1 MNLMIQAAS
10 WGIWLFLFAEEIQ
23 RAVWGSLDGMI
34 RSLAERLPYL
44 AAGIIVLAIFWLLSR
59 LLKQAFLAA
68 GNRTSIDIRLRILF
82 GRIIAGVVI
91 TIGILT
97 ALTVVIPSFNLGS
110 LIAGLGFTSV
120 IVGFAAKDIVNNFL
134 SGILILLQRPFQI
147 GDYLFVGANQ
157 GRVEY
162 IGVRASSLRKDD
174 GELILIPNGDMY
186 SSALII
192 RGKGTK
198 RRMNLKFE
206 VGFNADI
213 ERAKEVTRASIDAAE
228 GVVSDPSP
236 RVMVTELTATGVA
249 ITASFWLNTKE
260 DSPQMVYDRVA
271 VSVLRDLDRAGIGV
285 FSRTVTAADEPLP
298 VASKKKDGL
307 FD

>member
-1 MNLMIQAAS
+1 VWTSLEAMLANFAA
-10 WGIWLFLFAEEIQ
+10 
-23 RAVWGSLDGMI
+23 
-34 RSLAERLPYL
+34 RLPYL
-44 AAGIIVLAIFWLLSR
+44 AAAILVLLAFWLLSR
-59 LLKQAFLAA
+59 LLKRFFLAA
-68 GNRTSIDIRLRILF
+68 GSRTTIDIRLRILF

-91 TIGILT
+91 FIGILA
-97 ALTVVIPSFNLGS
+97 ALTIVIPSFSLGN

-120 IVGFAAKDIVNNFL
+120 VVGFAAKDIVNNFL

-147 GDYLFVGANQ
+147 GDYLFVGSNQ

-206 VGFNADI
+206 LGFDEDI
-213 ERAKEVTRASIDAAE
+213 ERAKEVTRAAIDATE
-228 GVVSDPSP
+228 GVESDPSP
-236 RVMVTELTATGVA
+236 RVIVTDLAATGV
-249 ITASFWLNTKE
+249 TVTSSFWLNTKE
-260 DSPQMVYDRVA
+260 ESPQFVFDRVA
-271 VSVLRDLDRAGIGV
+271 VNVLRALDVAAIRV
-285 FSRTVTAADEPLP
+285 FSKPIGDPAEPEP
-298 VASKKKDGL
+298 EPAIKKEDL

>member
-1 MNLMIQAAS
+1 MIQAAS
-10 WGIWLFLFAEEIQ
+10 WGTWLITLAGEIKK
-23 RAVWGSLDGMI
+23 AVWVSIDGMI
-34 RSLAERLPYL
+34 RSFAERLPYL
-44 AAGIIVLAIFWLLSR
+44 AAGIIVLLIFWMLSR
-59 LLKQAFLAA
+59 FLKRAFLAA
-68 GNRTSIDIRLRILF
+68 GNRTSIDVRLRILF
-82 GRIIAGVVI
+82 GRIVAGAVIA
-91 TIGILT
+91 IGILT
-97 ALTVVIPSFNLGS
+97 ALTVVIPSFDLGS

-134 SGILILLQRPFQI
+134 SGILILLQRPFAI
-147 GDYLFVGANQ
+147 GDYLFVGSNQ

-206 VGFNADI
+206 VGFDEDI
-213 ERAKEVTRASIDAAE
+213 ERAKEITRAAIDAVE
-228 GVVSDPSP
+228 GVVSDPAP
-236 RVMVTELTATGVA
+236 RVIVTELTASGAA
-249 ITASFWLNTKE
+249 ITASFWLSTKE
-260 DSPQMVYDRVA
+260 DSPQLVFDRVA

-285 FSRTVTAADEPLP
+285 FARSATAAAEPEP
-298 VASKKKDGL
+298 AAAEKKDDL